1 MEIKRAVDFDDAIR
15 EKISEI
21 FVDGFGKDLKYF
33 SKDTKK
39 LIKAFSHMFVLEY
52 FYVAAMDNEIAGMI
66 ACMDKE
72 HFCINHNK
80 TILKKHLGIIKGS
93 IANILFKNYFNKRPK
108 YPVEMDEKTASI
120 EFVAAGSKYRKTG
133 IASAIMKYIFSLPG
147 YNSYILEV
155 ADTNTAA
162 YKFYE
167 KMGFREVYR
176 KKMKFSKYVGIN
188 YLVYM
193 KRENKSK

>member
-1 MEIKRAVDFDDAIR
+1 MEIKRAIDFNDNIR

-33 SKDTKK
+33 SNDANK

-52 FYVAAMDNEIAGMI
+52 FYVAIIDNEIAGMI
-66 ACMDKE
+66 VCIDKE

-80 TILKKHLGIIKGS
+80 NILKKYLGIIKGS
-93 IANILFKNYFNKRPK
+93 IANMVFTKYFNKYPK
-108 YPVEMDEKTASI
+108 YPVKIDEKTASI
-120 EFVAAGSKYRKTG
+120 EFVATRLKYRKMG
-133 IASAIMKYIFSLPG
+133 VASAIMEYIFALPG

-155 ADTNTAA
+155 ADTNINA
-162 YKFYE
+162 YKLYE
-167 KMGFREVYR
+167 KLGFKEVYR
-176 KKMKFSKYVGIN
+176 KKLKFSKKTGIN

-193 KRENKSK
+193 KCEDKK